1 MKRISFLVALAVMVA
16 YASGVYAQTYAES
29 KNDSIDISITTQ
41 EHPLDTPANWAIS
54 IKDGDYDAVTP
65 GADITSLDT
74 SAVTLTAMSYD
85 EKVLGRV
92 FLQLAVWDLYEV
104 VVYSNAMDLNS
115 DGTPDLPWNWDLKT
129 ANQKD
134 DFIARHAGL
143 QIQDVNYLDNE
154 GFNPYLY
161 GASLKV
167 RSEGIHGTA
176 VEDDCEGLL
185 RYEDTNSDGKV
196 AWPDTGYGMNPNDVI
211 PVQVWDA
218 NLYEETVQF
227 SPIPELAVETYS
239 AQLPTDAQGNPA
251 SLVKV
256 AGSVYG
262 SPIVVDGQENWLE
275 MIFGASE
282 ENTGG
287 TKTYSTTVY
296 FDLRWN

>member
-1 MKRISFLVALAVMVA
+1 MKRISFLVALALMFA
-16 YASGVYAQTYAES
+16 YTSGAYAQTYVES
-29 KNDSIDISITTQ
+29 KDDSIDISITTS
-41 EHPLDTPANWAIS
+41 EHPLDSYANWGIA
-54 IKDGDYDAVTP
+54 IKDGDYDPTTP
-65 GADITSLDT
+65 GQDITSLDT

-104 VVYSNAMDLNS
+104 VVYSNEMDLDD
-115 DGTPDLPWNWDLKT
+115 DGTPDLPWNWGLKSE
-129 ANQKD
+129 NQKD

-143 QIQDVNYLDNE
+143 QIQDANYLDND

-161 GASLKV
+161 GAALKV
-167 RSEGIHGTA
+167 RSEGIHGIA
-176 VEDDCEGLL
+176 VEDDNEGKL
-185 RYEDTNSDGKV
+185 RIDTDGDGV
-196 AWPDTGYGMNPNDVI
+196 NDVNATMNPNDVI
-211 PVQVWDA
+211 PVEAWDA
-218 NLYEETVQF
+218 KLYETTVQF

-239 AQLPTDAQGNPA
+239 AQLPTDAQGNAA

-256 AGSVYG
+256 AGSIYG
-262 SPIVVDGQENWLE
+262 SPLVAGGQENWLE